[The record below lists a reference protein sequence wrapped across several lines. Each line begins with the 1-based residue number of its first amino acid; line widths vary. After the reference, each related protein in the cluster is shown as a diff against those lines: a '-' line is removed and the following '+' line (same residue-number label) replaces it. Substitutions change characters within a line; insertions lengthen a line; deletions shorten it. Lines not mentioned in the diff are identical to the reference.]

1 MVLFMEMGKARRES
15 RVVVE
20 GHGQFPFDY
29 HNFEIFIK
37 QTSAHTEEV
46 LKLATQE
53 KRIHSW
59 I

>member
-1 MVLFMEMGKARRES
+1 MEMGKARRES